1 MDDISP
7 LMTFNQ
13 LKMYMDR
20 TLFKPAADMYKP
32 KKMDRTL
39 ENVNESIDRNKGI
52 AIYCETRQQ
61 YERVKDDLLD
71 WGYTD
76 SDGEYFT
83 EKDLETLMTYPIL
96 ILINARDF
104 DVFFTYSN
112 NQFGGFEEEEEDV
125 MTDFNEYNSS
135 LDFYQDRD
143 AVQILKNKGT
153 IIPNYTPR
161 KIDKFA

>member
-1 MDDISP
+1 MD
-7 LMTFNQ
+7 N
-13 LKMYMDR
+13 
-20 TLFKPAADMYKP
+20 
-32 KKMDRTL
+32 
-39 ENVNESIDRNKGI
+39 
-52 AIYCETRQQ
+52 
-61 YERVKDDLLD
+61 
-71 WGYTD
+71 
-76 SDGEYFT
+76 DGEYFT

-143 AVQILKNKGT
+143 AVQILKNRGT